1 MYKNNKLYYKIHNTN
16 SNYFYSLL
24 TAKLI
29 ANRRNKLFSTSTRN
43 SSPTRDDQS
52 TFSDNTTEKNL
63 VENKNN
69 RETKVTDFKD
79 RYGDDELMDKR
90 STYNSLSQDEALKH
104 KEQLEEDV
112 KKDLLSLVRE
122 LQEGS
127 AEVISEVNTSNNL
140 SIVEKQLISENER
153 EDLANQIL
161 EANKYAD
168 NQLWSIEDGHRLSKH
183 EEGVDSDEMSS
194 IASFSSTES
203 TDNDPK
209 DANNGGDSINPD
221 NNSEGNNDST
231 KNKDANNPNSSTISS
246 ISDLSPVNYI
256 VDLESTKSIFSPDN
270 WDPFDFS
277 D

>member
-1 MYKNNKLYYKIHNTN
+1 MYKKNKPYYVIRRTN
-16 SNYFYSLL
+16 SNYFCRLL
-24 TAKLI
+24 TARFI
-29 ANRRNKLFSTSTRN
+29 ANRINKLFSTSAIN
-43 SSPTRDDQS
+43 SFPSRDDQS

-79 RYGDDELMDKR
+79 RHTDNELMDKT
-90 STYNSLSQDEALKH
+90 STYNSLSKDEAIKH

-112 KKDLLSLVRE
+112 KKDLINLVRE
-122 LQEGS
+122 LQEDS
-127 AEVISEVNTSNNL
+127 AETISEITASNNL
-140 SIVEKQLISENER
+140 SRDEKQLTSENER

-168 NQLWSIEDGHRLSKH
+168 NQLWSIEDGHRLCKH

-194 IASFSSTES
+194 VASFSSTES

-209 DANNGGDSINPD
+209 DPNNGGDSLNPN
-221 NNSEGNNDST
+221 NNSEDDNDG
-231 KNKDANNPNSSTISS
+231 KNNKDADNPNSSTISS
-246 ISDLSPVNYI
+246 NSDLSPVDYI
-256 VDLESTKSIFSPDN
+256 VDLESTKSIFNSDT
-270 WDPFDFS
+270 WDPFDFF